1 MKTTNEN
8 TVRNIIKKVTKRE
21 ITLNGMMTFGQTESG
36 MHVMD
41 FKCCEDTELEEVVT
55 KCKVQRMRDGNV
67 YISELPRRIKSK
79 PIFREDNSSLSK
91 GRDGRYYFYFSLDEE
106 QLQQLPVELVRQ
118 ARAIA
123 LKVANELN
131 KLYERD

>member
-1 MKTTNEN
+1 MTT
-8 TVRNIIKKVTKRE
+8 KKSNKTKRE
-21 ITLNGMMTFGQTESG
+21 IIISVDGSMTFGQDNEG
-36 MHVMD
+36 LKIADFACAENVM
-41 FKCCEDTELEEVVT
+41 LEPFRGR
-55 KCKVQRMRDGNV
+55 CFVQMMRDGNV
-67 YISELPRRIKSK
+67 YISELPKKKRNK
-79 PIFREDNSSLSK
+79 PLFREDNSSLSK

>member
-1 MKTTNEN
+1 MTTKKSNKTT
-8 TVRNIIKKVTKRE
+8 RE
-21 ITLNGMMTFGQTESG
+21 IIISVDGQMTFGQDNEG
-36 MHVMD
+36 LKIADFACAENVM
-41 FKCCEDTELEEVVT
+41 LEPFRGR
-55 KCKVQRMRDGNV
+55 CFVQMMRDGNV
-67 YISELPRRIKSK
+67 YISELPKKKRNK
-79 PIFREDNSSLSK
+79 PLFREDNSSLSK

>member
-1 MKTTNEN
+1 MT
-8 TVRNIIKKVTKRE
+8 KKSNKTKRE
-21 ITLNGMMTFGQTESG
+21 IIISVDGSMTFGQDNEG
-36 MHVMD
+36 LKIADFACAENVM
-41 FKCCEDTELEEVVT
+41 LEPFRGR
-55 KCKVQRMRDGNV
+55 CFVQMMRDGNV
-67 YISELPRRIKSK
+67 YISELPKKKRNK
-79 PIFREDNSSLSK
+79 PLFREDNSSLSK

>member
-1 MKTTNEN
+1 MSTKKSHKKT
-8 TVRNIIKKVTKRE
+8 RE
-21 ITLNGMMTFGQTESG
+21 IIISVDGSMTFGQDNEG
-36 MHVMD
+36 LKIADFACAENVM
-41 FKCCEDTELEEVVT
+41 LEPFRGR
-55 KCKVQRMRDGNV
+55 CFVQMMRDGNV
-67 YISELPRRIKSK
+67 YISELPKKKRNK
-79 PIFREDNSSLSK
+79 PLFREDNSSLSK

>member
-1 MKTTNEN
+1 MATKKSNKKT
-8 TVRNIIKKVTKRE
+8 RE
-21 ITLNGMMTFGQTESG
+21 IIISVDGSMTFGQDNEG
-36 MHVMD
+36 LKIADFACAENVM
-41 FKCCEDTELEEVVT
+41 LEPFRGR
-55 KCKVQRMRDGNV
+55 CFVQMMRDGNV
-67 YISELPRRIKSK
+67 YISELPKKKRNK
-79 PIFREDNSSLSK
+79 PLFREDNSSLSK
-91 GRDGRYYFYFSLDEE
+91 GRDGRYYFYFSLEEE

>member
-1 MKTTNEN
+1 MTNKKSNKKT
-8 TVRNIIKKVTKRE
+8 RE
-21 ITLNGMMTFGQTESG
+21 IIISVDGSMTFGQDNEG
-36 MHVMD
+36 LKIADFACAENVM
-41 FKCCEDTELEEVVT
+41 LEPFRGR
-55 KCKVQRMRDGNV
+55 CFMQMMRDGNV
-67 YISELPRRIKSK
+67 YISELPKKKRNK
-79 PIFREDNSSLSK
+79 PLFREDNSSLSK

>member
-1 MKTTNEN
+1 MTNKNSNKKT
-8 TVRNIIKKVTKRE
+8 RE
-21 ITLNGMMTFGQTESG
+21 IIISVDGSMTFGQDNEG
-36 MHVMD
+36 LKIADFACAENVM
-41 FKCCEDTELEEVVT
+41 LEPFRGR
-55 KCKVQRMRDGNV
+55 CFVQMMRDGNV
-67 YISELPRRIKSK
+67 YISELPKKKRNK
-79 PIFREDNSSLSK
+79 PLFREDNSSLSK

>member
-1 MKTTNEN
+1 MTNKKSNKKT
-8 TVRNIIKKVTKRE
+8 RE
-21 ITLNGMMTFGQTESG
+21 IIISVDGQMTFGQDNEG
-36 MHVMD
+36 LKIADFACAENVM
-41 FKCCEDTELEEVVT
+41 LEPFRGR
-55 KCKVQRMRDGNV
+55 CFMQMMRDGNV
-67 YISELPRRIKSK
+67 YISELPKKKRNK
-79 PIFREDNSSLSK
+79 PLFREDNSSLSK

>member
-1 MKTTNEN
+1 MTNKSN
-8 TVRNIIKKVTKRE
+8 KTKRE
-21 ITLNGMMTFGQTESG
+21 IIISVDGSMTFGQDNEG
-36 MHVMD
+36 LKIADFACAENVM
-41 FKCCEDTELEEVVT
+41 LEPFRGR
-55 KCKVQRMRDGNV
+55 CFVQMMRDGNV
-67 YISELPRRIKSK
+67 YISELPKKKRNK
-79 PIFREDNSSLSK
+79 PLFREDNSSLSK

>member
-1 MKTTNEN
+1 MTTKKSNKKT
-8 TVRNIIKKVTKRE
+8 RE
-21 ITLNGMMTFGQTESG
+21 IIISVDGSMTFGQDNEG
-36 MHVMD
+36 LKIADFACAENVM
-41 FKCCEDTELEEVVT
+41 LEPFRGR
-55 KCKVQRMRDGNV
+55 CFVQMMRDGNV
-67 YISELPRRIKSK
+67 YISELPKKKRNK
-79 PIFREDNSSLSK
+79 PLFREDNSSLSK

>member
-1 MKTTNEN
+1 MTNKKSNKKT
-8 TVRNIIKKVTKRE
+8 RE
-21 ITLNGMMTFGQTESG
+21 IIISVDGSMTFGQDNEG
-36 MHVMD
+36 LKIADFACAENVM
-41 FKCCEDTELEEVVT
+41 LEPFRGR
-55 KCKVQRMRDGNV
+55 CFVQMMRDGNV
-67 YISELPRRIKSK
+67 YISELPKKKRNK
-79 PIFREDNSSLSK
+79 PLFREDNSSLSK